1 MRELGRIDEKNRW
14 PNRGRDSANG
24 GEKRGL
30 GSNSTGNEEER
41 ERERGYTGTGNGIGL
56 PVVVVVVGCVTKA
69 ITDYRSR
76 TTENGAAKNMAFWN
90 RIKPLKLKTIS
101 IRFERC
107 YFEIPRP
114 CLANHICS
122 RTRIFVLDNPNSV
135 IHKSHIEF
143 SNSVRF
149 FAAPIQAK
157 PKQEEKDTS
166 GPRLN
171 EKITAE
177 FVRLVSDEGHNV
189 VSRREALECAR
200 IRNLDLVEVQRNA
213 KPPVCKLMDY
223 HKEKY
228 NQQVK
233 EKDRAKS
240 KSEVTLRK
248 GDCKEVR
255 FSGKTEQKDL
265 QMKANTVK
273 RLMERGYRVKCMAMG
288 TEEQDLG
295 GLLSRLSALIED
307 VSIIESGPRV
317 EKKQAYAIVR
327 HIKFG
332 PSKKGS
338 GKKASKVVDATSP
351 EVQKVATL
359 NQSPVHSK
367 DITESGSETEDESF
381 FEEVD
386 MPIALNMTKPD
397 NDIDKK
403 NPTWSVVDANDDF
416 DSAFGIIRGDAT
428 IAKSSRDVQMK
439 IDSTETVPSSLS
451 EGLPGMENRYRR
463 EPRNT
468 YPPTKPR
475 DSMRSVPQLPNQH
488 RLQQFGLNASPSRRE
503 TERVE
508 TDGSLFGNVKVPAN
522 DIPKQEQFR
531 LRSPGSPVP
540 SFGIFSAP
548 KVNDTSEKNGVPAA
562 VNRYQ
567 KGNSFDSTRQP
578 RPRGVSANPNSPL
591 SNSSGSGRS
600 GIDNGGQGKWGI
612 FSGESSNVMT
622 SRIHDSQAK
631 AQ

>member
-1 MRELGRIDEKNRW
+1 
-14 PNRGRDSANG
+14 
-24 GEKRGL
+24 
-30 GSNSTGNEEER
+30 
-41 ERERGYTGTGNGIGL
+41 
-56 PVVVVVVGCVTKA
+56 
-69 ITDYRSR
+69 
-76 TTENGAAKNMAFWN
+76 MAFWN

-101 IRFERC
+101 NRFERC

-114 CLANHICS
+114 CLANHTCS
-122 RTRIFVLDNPNSV
+122 RTRIFVLDNPNSA

-171 EKITAE
+171 EQITAE

-213 KPPVCKLMDY
+213 KPSVCKLMDY

-351 EVQKVATL
+351 EVQKDATL

-386 MPIALNMTKPD
+386 MPIARNMTKPD

-416 DSAFGIIRGDAT
+416 DSAFGIRGDAT

-439 IDSTETVPSSLS
+439 VDSTETVPSSLS

-503 TERVE
+503 TE
-508 TDGSLFGNVKVPAN
+508 FGNVKVPAN

-567 KGNSFDSTRQP
+567 KGNFFDSTRQP

-612 FSGESSNVMT
+612 FNGESSNVMT
-622 SRIHDSQAK
+622 SRIPDSQAK
-631 AQ
+631 VQ